1 ELRRGSGGACRLDYF
16 RVSPDNG
23 SAIGYEIFDQACA
36 GTLVFDQKR
45 CPAVLLAKPRY
56 GTPELGIVDALAPQI
71 EQVAV
76 VTAGEPDRSNGIVG
90 QLRAF
95 HRGIETD
102 DQKIVIPISWSDLVF
117 LEPLGLDDVAG
128 KGNRLLLILRRKEQ
142 FGHLPFQ
149 ALKVFQRFTSWIDH
163 GAGFSPINASRAD
176 RNRLVLLCNGRD
188 LEVMPSAL
196 FEQAASQIVFMQA
209 LHDDHDRAVGLR
221 IEAREKGG
229 IEPLASAGA
238 MRFR

>member
-102 DQKIVIPISWSDLVF
+102 DQKIVIAISWSDLVF
-117 LEPLGLDDVAG
+117 LELVRCIPVFRVKNVDIVEGLIGPGSRV
-128 KGNRLLLILRRKEQ
+128 RRK
-142 FGHLPFQ
+142 HRPKVYPF
-149 ALKVFQRFTSWIDH
+149 IC
-163 GAGFSPINASRAD
+163 GYG
-176 RNRLVLLCNGRD
+176 
-188 LEVMPSAL
+188 PS
-196 FEQAASQIVFMQA
+196 F
-209 LHDDHDRAVGLR
+209 
-221 IEAREKGG
+221 ART
-229 IEPLASAGA
+229 PVDP
-238 MRFR
+238 